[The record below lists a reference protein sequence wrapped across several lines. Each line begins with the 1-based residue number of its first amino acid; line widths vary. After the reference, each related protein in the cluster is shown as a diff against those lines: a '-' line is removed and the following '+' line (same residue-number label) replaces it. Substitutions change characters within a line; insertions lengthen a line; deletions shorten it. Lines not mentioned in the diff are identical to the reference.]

1 MFILFLQRKN
11 DGLRYFLYTNWI
23 GTLCVSVI
31 LRICVIQILS
41 VNVCKFNQCVS
52 LYNDIFWRVWFTI
65 TVASRVSQGTHGFKR
80 CAQRAYYVTSL
91 TSFTCQFQRCFLNK
105 TLELLALIVLG
116 SEFLGISSN
125 FHFNFGFPINFS
137 KSIWITIRVWYFFLD
152 YFLFYILILSWC
164 VVQKKRKMCSS
175 CMRQTSTNCA

>member
-1 MFILFLQRKN
+1 MNIHVF
-11 DGLRYFLYTNWI
+11 GLLSSHFGH
-23 GTLCVSVI
+23 GTLEDLQTVD
-31 LRICVIQILS
+31 
-41 VNVCKFNQCVS
+41 
-52 LYNDIFWRVWFTI
+52 NDIFWRVWFTI

-116 SEFLGISSN
+116 SEFLDISSN
-125 FHFNFGFPINFS
+125 FYFNFGFPINFS